1 METADMILMSDEIDK
16 LSYAIGLSRATVR
29 NMKQNIWFAVAVA
42 VVLLIGV
49 LAKVVFLASGMLVHI
64 LSVLIVIVNAIRLL
78 KYQEKRA

>member
-29 NMKQNIWFAVAVA
+29 NMKQNIWFAVTVA

-78 KYQEKRA
+78 NYKEKKA